1 MLDQKEKRLLS
12 TLNIYEKK
20 ERSHDITWICMYLQ
34 FEHVYIRVL
43 PLVLLCVVQDS
54 SDHDFIRGG
63 KSFAAGF
70 IRR

>member
-1 MLDQKEKRLLS
+1 
-12 TLNIYEKK
+12 
-20 ERSHDITWICMYLQ
+20 MYLQ

-54 SDHDFIRGG
+54 SDHDFIRRGG